1 MYASL
6 HRVLGWPR
14 HAAIVMKLSNE
25 SPYPAYLF
33 RTGVDERRIFGC
45 VLARVTHDIVDGQLR
60 PAAAQRWA
68 VSAGQW
74 EGPHGPM
81 PGDHIPYRGGVDV
94 LVFGSARAHGGRPV
108 PCVEVAVDIGTHWRG
123 RILAYGDRTWRRGI
137 TGLVPSD
144 PDPVRE
150 VPLTLAHAYGG
161 SDEWDGLQVP
171 FVDNPAGRGFYL
183 EASRAHGKPLPNLED
198 PDDLIRAW
206 DDRPEPVGTVTCAQ
220 NFGPRVRRGLEL
232 DDDMQTIRR
241 IDPRFFNDAFPGMVA
256 PGVAPGETVVVRG
269 VREDGPLT
277 FKLPETALRVDIRI
291 GDDGGVRTP
300 AIDQIGVEADARSVF
315 ISYRFPF
322 RYVLTPHEKR
332 HCRLLLA
339 ASN

>member
-1 MYASL
+1 MYASQD
-6 HRVLGWPR
+6 RVLGWPR
-14 HAAIVMKLSNE
+14 PAAIVMKLSNE

-33 RTGVDERRIFGC
+33 RTGIDEHRIFAS
-45 VLARVTHDIVDGQLR
+45 VVVRVTHDIVDGRLR
-60 PAAAQRWA
+60 PAAAQRWT
-68 VSAGQW
+68 VSASEW
-74 EGPHGPM
+74 VGPHGPM
-81 PGDHIPYRGGVDV
+81 PGDHIPYRSGVDV

-108 PCVEVAVDIGTHWRG
+108 PCIEVGVEIGARWRSRVVAF
-123 RILAYGDRTWRRGI
+123 GDRTWRRGV

-150 VPLTLAHAYGG
+150 VPLTLARAYGG
-161 SDEWDGLQVP
+161 CDEWDGLQVP

-183 EASRAHGKPLPNLED
+183 ESSRAHGKLLPNLED

-206 DDRPEPVGTVTCAQ
+206 DDRPEPVGTTPCAQ
-220 NFGPRVRRGLEL
+220 TFGPRVRRGLEL
-232 DDDMQTIRR
+232 DEDQQTITR

-256 PGVAPGETVVVRG
+256 PVVAPGDTVVVRG

-277 FKLPETALRVDIRI
+277 FTLPEPPVRVDIRV

-300 AIDQIGVEADARSVF
+300 AIDQIGVDADARSVYL
-315 ISYRFPF
+315 SYRFPF
-322 RYVLTPHEKR
+322 RYVLIPHRLR
-332 HCRLLLA
+332 HCRLLA